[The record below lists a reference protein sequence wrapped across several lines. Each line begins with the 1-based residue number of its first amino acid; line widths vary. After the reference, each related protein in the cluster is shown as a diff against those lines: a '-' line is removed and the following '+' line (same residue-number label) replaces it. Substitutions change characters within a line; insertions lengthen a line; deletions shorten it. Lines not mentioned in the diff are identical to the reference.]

1 MSRLVSRLKPSRKPG
16 RKLSA
21 EELRAKRKKDFWTLD
36 LPLVFGLIL
45 CTTFTFITG
54 IRGLDGNGRALAY
67 AFQWP
72 VIGAIIVWIWY
83 RYKREGLT
91 SDEDETQ
98 SGDNA
103 AAAQSEA
110 APKKK
115 INPIKLKQLQDRV
128 VQLEADIASTEAEMT
143 DTEAKLS
150 NYSNADESARLGTAL
165 AALREKHEKL
175 LADWE
180 STSEALAEV
189 S

>member
-1 MSRLVSRLKPSRKPG
+1 MSRLMSRRKPSRKPG

-115 INPIKLKQLQDRV
+115 TRSLGFANHYKARIE
-128 VQLEADIASTEAEMT
+128 EAGAEY
-143 DTEAKLS
+143 AAALHA
-150 NYSNADESARLGTAL
+150 ADEVDRAPAIPESDEG
-165 AALREKHEKL
+165 LRDWKAYV
-175 LADWE
+175 ADLNRRE
-180 STSEALAEV
+180 PPGRPPDSNR
-189 S
+189 